1 MKPLISV
8 SDLLIIS
15 LTIVT
20 VIIVVTKN
28 HGGEGFDLYGSSGAD
43 TLTGD
48 PGDNLIWGGAGAD
61 IIDGGDGLD
70 TLDYGGSDA
79 GVRVNLAENTAA
91 GGHAEGDGITNFEH
105 IQGSAFDDI
114 LTGDSG
120 INILIG
126 GGGDDTLDG
135 AGANDSLRGGDGN
148 DVLTGGLGAD
158 RLKGGKGSDTF
169 IFLGGDKSADNIAD
183 FTTGEDH
190 IDLSG
195 LRGLSFNDLV
205 ISADSD
211 NCIIDLS
218 GHDGGRIVLRKFNVS
233 DLDASDFLFAR

>member
-1 MKPLISV
+1 MRPFISV

-20 VIIVVTKN
+20 VIIVLTKN
-28 HGGEGFDLYGSSGAD
+28 HGDEGFDLYGSSGAD

-91 GGHAEGDGITNFEH
+91 GGHAEGDSITNFEH

-126 GGGDDTLDG
+126 GAGDDTVDG
-135 AGANDSLRGGDGN
+135 AGANDSLRGGDGA
-148 DVLTGGLGAD
+148 DFLTGGIGAD
-158 RLKGGKGSDTF
+158 RLKGGKDNDTF
-169 IFLGGDKSADNIAD
+169 IFLAGDDSTDIIAD
-183 FTTGEDH
+183 FTNGEDL
-190 IDLSG
+190 IDLSDFSG
-195 LRGLSFNDLV
+195 VSVNDLV
-205 ISADSD
+205 ISADSG
-211 NCIIDLS
+211 NCIIDLT

-233 DLDASDFLFAR
+233 GLDASDFLFAR